1 MKILHLSD
9 TTLSGN
15 PLQISRLLQKYG
27 GDVGSRHLVWAPTS
41 GFRTFDTDLVAE
53 TMSEEE
59 LTYWLQDWADVLH
72 YHDVWKSSKV
82 LRHLTS
88 ATFKKP
94 SVIQIHSQRNR
105 LEDFTL
111 AFAARV
117 PIALTAHLNIEA
129 WPEADFVVPG
139 VLDITDA
146 AYLPLPQRLRSQP
159 TLSHAPSNWAARG
172 WEGESFTVVNPIL
185 TALRDA
191 GEIYY
196 QLIVKRPHKEVLAL
210 KRHSDIGVDEI
221 LGGSCGLSSLEY
233 LALGV
238 PCFADIGERVR
249 AGIKE
254 LTGATD
260 LPWLDGSAG
269 SLKRNVGDLVRAKM
283 WQVYGERSRLWMETY
298 WNPQALVAHY
308 LEMYKSL

>member
-1 MKILHLSD
+1 VKILHLSD

-27 GDVGSRHLVWAPTS
+27 GDVGSRHLVWATTS
-41 GFRTFDTDLVAE
+41 GFRTFETDLVAE
-53 TMSEEE
+53 TMPEEE
-59 LTYWLQDWADVLH
+59 LAYWLHDWADVIH
-72 YHDVWKSSKV
+72 YHDGWKKLKV
-82 LRHLTS
+82 LRHLGI
-88 ATFKKP
+88 APPKKI
-94 SVIQIHSQRNR
+94 SVIQVHSPRSWI
-105 LEDFTL
+105 EDLAL
-111 AFAARV
+111 AFAAKV
-117 PIALTAHLNIEA
+117 PIAMTAHLNIED

-146 AYLPLPQRLRSQP
+146 AYLPLRQRLRSQP

-308 LEMYKSL
+308 LEMYRSL

>member
-1 MKILHLSD
+1 
-9 TTLSGN
+9 
-15 PLQISRLLQKYG
+15 
-27 GDVGSRHLVWAPTS
+27 VGSRHLVWATTS
-41 GFRTFDTDLVAE
+41 GFRTFENDLVAE
-53 TMSEEE
+53 TMPDEE
-59 LTYWLQDWADVLH
+59 LAYWLYDWADVIH
-72 YHDVWKSSKV
+72 YHDVWKKSKV
-82 LRHLTS
+82 LRHLAS
-88 ATFKKP
+88 APPKKP
-94 SVIQIHSQRNR
+94 SVIQIHNPRSW
-105 LEDFTL
+105 LEDL
-111 AFAARV
+111 SPAFVTKV
-117 PIALTAHLNIEA
+117 PIALTAHIDIED
-129 WPEADFVVPG
+129 WPEADYVVPG
-139 VLDITDA
+139 ALDITDA
-146 AYLPLPQRLRSQP
+146 AYLPLQQRLKSQP
-159 TLSHAPSNWAARG
+159 TISHAPSNWAARG

-191 GEIYY
+191 GEIHY
-196 QLIVKRPHKEVLAL
+196 QIIVKRPHKEVLAL

-221 LGGSCGLSSLEY
+221 LGARCGLSSLEY

-269 SLKRNVGDLVRAKM
+269 NLKRNVGDLVRAKM